1 MKVGLMEEEACS
13 GRIQQLDLR
22 ILTSVELQ
30 IYKGCYRSHRILIL
44 ERAQVVLKLSVYTS
58 PSCK

>member
-30 IYKGCYRSHRILIL
+30 ICEGCYRSHRILIL
-44 ERAQVVLKLSVYTS
+44 ERAQSVFS
-58 PSCK
+58 NIA